1 MINIEELKDK
11 TSNFIEKFEK
21 IQEEMRAAE
30 GTVGSW
36 YESLDENYD
45 LVFIRVALL
54 GLVASVCDK
63 DWTPIFYYLEDEEW
77 TIGDLM
83 GGYLDLYFER

>member
-1 MINIEELKDK
+1 MINIEELKEK
-11 TSNFIEKFEK
+11 SSNFIEKFEK